1 MNPITPM
8 FCYSPG
14 QLSTF
19 DKEGKNMQ
27 KEANSVWDVVG
38 AALLAMAIPIFIFI
52 GLGMAA
58 LFGKF

>member
-1 MNPITPM
+1 
-8 FCYSPG
+8 
-14 QLSTF
+14 
-19 DKEGKNMQ
+19 MQ
-27 KEANSVWDVVG
+27 KGANSVWDVGG

>member
-1 MNPITPM
+1 
-8 FCYSPG
+8 
-14 QLSTF
+14 LTF
-19 DKEGKNMQ
+19 DEEAKNMQ
-27 KEANSVWDVVG
+27 KEANSIWDVVG